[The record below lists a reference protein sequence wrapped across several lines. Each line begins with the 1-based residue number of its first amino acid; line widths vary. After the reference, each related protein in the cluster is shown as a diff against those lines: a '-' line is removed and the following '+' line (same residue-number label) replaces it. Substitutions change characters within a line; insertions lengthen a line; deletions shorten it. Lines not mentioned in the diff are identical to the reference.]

1 MKKTLLFTIFSF
13 ILIIIGL
20 VILIL
25 AFFKPNNLHNLD
37 IQNKSSYEVTYN
49 DNNYFSNNIIP
60 ENNYYITSLIKDI
73 NINYDILINNLKQNN
88 YTYKINIKLQSNYE
102 NNPIFEKEYPLKN
115 NNLTNNINEQIVID
129 YNYYLNYIN
138 NFESNLNLKTDSSL
152 LIELNIIDNDTTL
165 NYLNITIPLKEKVIF
180 IEENDNF
187 NKQESNNFNHNYFTI
202 SIILITSGIFINLYF
217 NKSNNFKRIIKEYKS
232 LIIKI
237 LDNPNINNYE
247 VINITSI
254 EDLIKISLS
263 NDLNILNYNNK
274 YFIIK
279 ENIMYLYT
287 K

>member
-1 MKKTLLFTIFSF
+1 MKKNLLFTIISF

-20 VILIL
+20 IILIL
-25 AFFKPNNLHNLD
+25 AFFKPNHHNLD

-60 ENNYYITSLIKDI
+60 ENNYYISSLIKDI

-102 NNPIFEKEYPLKN
+102 NNPIFEKEYPIKN
-115 NNLTNNINEQIVID
+115 NSLTNNINEQIVID

-138 NFESNLNLKTDSSL
+138 NFESNINLKADSSL

-165 NYLNITIPLKEKVIF
+165 NYINITIPLNEKVIY

-187 NKQESNNFNHNYFTI
+187 NKQESNDFNHNYFAI
-202 SIILITSGIFINLYF
+202 SIILIASGIFINLYF

-232 LIIKI
+232 LIIKV
-237 LDNPNINNYE
+237 LDNPNINNYQ
-247 VINITSI
+247 VINITTI
-254 EDLIKISLS
+254 EDLIKIALS